1 LIVVTLCSY
10 PWLLQLGYLTSL
22 RPLIVVTLC
31 SCPWLLQLEIVD
43 VWQIHSS
50 VVELTLQPRKSLLIV
65 VRPLA
70 GFALPEIEIAQ
81 RATPIVEGLVERA
94 MKRGANFASFRV
106 KQNPSLAI
114 RR

>member
-1 LIVVTLCSY
+1 MRCCPRLLRLKILI
-10 PWLLQLGYLTSL
+10 
-22 RPLIVVTLC
+22 
-31 SCPWLLQLEIVD
+31 
-43 VWQIHSS
+43 VWQIDSYI
-50 VVELTLQPRKSLLIV
+50 VELALQTCEPLLV
-65 VRPLA
+65 VVSPLA

-81 RATPIVEGLVERA
+81 RATSSVEGLVERA

>member
-1 LIVVTLCSY
+1 
-10 PWLLQLGYLTSL
+10 
-22 RPLIVVTLC
+22 LIVVTLC

-43 VWQIHSS
+43 VWQIHSC

-70 GFALPEIEIAQ
+70 GFTLPEIEIAQ
-81 RATPIVEGLVERA
+81 CTAPIFEGLVERA
-94 MKRGANFASFRV
+94 MECGANLASFRI
-106 KQNPSLAI
+106 KQDPALAI